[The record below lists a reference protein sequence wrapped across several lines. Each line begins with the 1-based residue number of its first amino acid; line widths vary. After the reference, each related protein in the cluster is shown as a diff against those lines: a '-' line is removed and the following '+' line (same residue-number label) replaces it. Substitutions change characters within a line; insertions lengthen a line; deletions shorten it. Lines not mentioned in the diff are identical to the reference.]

1 MYSVSQGL
9 NSGTTT
15 ALALST
21 SADLALRR
29 SALCVWIWRS
39 TSRLVL
45 ARRADSWIYQDNKH
59 NCQSLWTLTVTWRS
73 GAKDREITSLVEA
86 AGPTLC
92 VFLLAMS
99 ASFSPEPYRAK
110 GCLLSLLS
118 SLGCRVAA
126 GLTRW
131 ERQKCLEDLGGLLSC
146 GPPVSPSKNN
156 HTKSLIHFDKIKSK
170 SNQIKRWMDS
180 FISLVPITD
189 SVFRS
194 QGVDR
199 GEFS

>member
-1 MYSVSQGL
+1 MRK
-9 NSGTTT
+9 T
-15 ALALST
+15 
-21 SADLALRR
+21 
-29 SALCVWIWRS
+29 
-39 TSRLVL
+39 
-45 ARRADSWIYQDNKH
+45 
-59 NCQSLWTLTVTWRS
+59 
-73 GAKDREITSLVEA
+73 EITSLVEA

-126 GLTRW
+126 GRTRW

-156 HTKSLIHFDKIKSK
+156 HTKSLIHFDKLKSK
-170 SNQIKRWMDS
+170 QNIDKMDS
-180 FISLVPITD
+180 VINLVPTTD
-189 SVFRS
+189 SVFALRELIVVTFHNRES
-194 QGVDR
+194 PHTNDLKKAV
-199 GEFS
+199 